1 MVSSISLPPIQIAR
15 SETDQV
21 ETLVDV
27 LKKEFS
33 VDPAQIRV
41 VKAPLRISPLGAHID
56 HQLGIVTGM
65 TIDQSILMAFAPA
78 ENGDVR
84 VKSLNFNLPV
94 NFNLNNI
101 PPYQKGNWGNYIH
114 GAVLALQQH
123 YPLPYGLVG
132 VVAGDMPIGGL
143 SSSAAVTVAYLLA
156 LQAINQL
163 ALPPDENISLVR
175 YTENTYIGLNNGIL
189 DQSVILSSERNHL
202 TVIDC
207 LTFDIKN
214 TPTQL
219 AENFEILVVYSG
231 VTHVLVGTDYNNR
244 VAECQ
249 AATRQ
254 LMSFGSQTIPEKPR
268 LRHVDPVIFEAEGHR
283 LPDNLR
289 KRATHF
295 FGEMRRVSEG
305 IEAWQAADI
314 RRFGELVTE
323 SGESS
328 IKFYESGSPQLIT
341 LYEILRDTPGVYG
354 TRFSGAGFRGSCI
367 ALVDPAARQDIAERI
382 HACYPVA
389 HPSEADVYSIHFC
402 QPDGQAVLLEP

>member
-1 MVSSISLPPIQIAR
+1 MVSSISLPPIRIAR
-15 SETDQV
+15 SEADQV
-21 ETLVDV
+21 ETLVSL

-33 VDPAQIRV
+33 VDPAQVRV

-65 TIDQSILMAFAPA
+65 TIDQSILMAFAPTD
-78 ENGDVR
+78 NGDVR

-114 GAVLALQQH
+114 GAVLALQQR
-123 YPLPYGLVG
+123 YALPHGLVG
-132 VVAGDMPIGGL
+132 VVAGEMPIGGL

-163 ALPPDENISLVR
+163 TIPPDENISLVR
-175 YTENTYIGLNNGIL
+175 YTENVYIGLNNGIL

-207 LTFDIKN
+207 LTFDIEN

-219 AENFEILVVYSG
+219 VDDFEILVVYSG

-254 LMSFGSQTIPEKPR
+254 LLSLGNQTIPDPPR
-268 LRHVDPVIFEAEGHR
+268 LRHVDPAIFEVEGHR
-283 LPDNLR
+283 LPDNLL

-305 IEAWQAADI
+305 IAAWQAADI
-314 RRFGELVTE
+314 QRFGELVTQ

-341 LYEILRDTPGVYG
+341 LYELLRDTPGVYG

-367 ALVDPAARQDIAERI
+367 ALVDPAARQDIAERV
-382 HACYPVA
+382 HTRYPA
-389 HPSEADVYSIHFC
+389 A
-402 QPDGQAVLLEP
+402 PDSSTFAS